1 MNSLHAS
8 RDWIAGITRLIPTWV
23 RVTTILLI
31 ILLVIGGLVVY
42 YGLAANIWDWLQSF
56 GSGPEESNG
65 SGLAESNSTTLRNFG
80 LLLGGFIAVIL
91 AIWRS
96 SVAERQAKA
105 ALDQAFVAQT
115 QANTAQESLRHDRY
129 QRGAEMLGSQ
139 LLPVRLAGISALKRL
154 AADYPEEYH
163 LQVMELFCGFVRTPT
178 GEQENLTW
186 ETDDLERIPY
196 SLSRH
201 REDVQAVM
209 TAIGARGGE
218 SKALEEADGFT
229 LNLQGAN
236 LTHVSLQNSD
246 LAGANLRRAKLP
258 AVHAIEVNL
267 SGAALIGA
275 LLYRMTGDRINLS
288 GADLVGANM
297 VDMLAENT
305 NFSNATLYGAN
316 LKGACLNG
324 SDFSGAILGHNDLTT
339 TRLEQAD
346 FSGVHISPGIELTQD
361 QLDKMKAAP
370 ENPPEIV
377 DGSKDSFTAKPL
389 VWRGVHS

>member
-1 MNSLHAS
+1 MTNLCPLRDRITDSIRAKPAS
-8 RDWIAGITRLIPTWV
+8 FYITALVLTLLLIAGA
-23 RVTTILLI
+23 
-31 ILLVIGGLVVY
+31 
-42 YGLAANIWDWLQSF
+42 LAVSYWQWLQSP
-56 GSGPEESNG
+56 SGGPG
-65 SGLAESNSTTLRNFG
+65 ESNSTTLRNVG
-80 LLLGGFIAVIL
+80 LLIGGGIALVF
-91 AIWRS
+91 AVWRS
-96 SVAERQAKA
+96 WVAERQA
-105 ALDQAFVAQT
+105 DTNQS

-186 ETDDLERIPY
+186 ETADLERIPY

-201 REDVQAVM
+201 REDVQAIM

-218 SKALEEADGFT
+218 SKALEEAAGFT
-229 LNLQGAN
+229 LNLQEAN
-236 LTHVSLQNSD
+236 LTHVFLQNAD
-246 LAGANLRRAKLP
+246 LAGANLRRAKLT

-267 SGAALIGA
+267 SGAALIRA

-288 GADLVGANM
+288 GADLAGANM
-297 VDMLAENT
+297 EGMLAENT
-305 NFSNATLYGAN
+305 NFSNATLDGAN
-316 LKGACLNG
+316 LKEARLNG
-324 SDFSGAILGHNDLTT
+324 SDFSGAILGDNDLTT
-339 TRLEQAD
+339 TKLEQAD
-346 FSGVHISPGIELTQD
+346 FSGVHISPGIKLTQD

-377 DGSKDSFTAKPL
+377 DGSKDSITA
-389 VWRGVHS
+389 